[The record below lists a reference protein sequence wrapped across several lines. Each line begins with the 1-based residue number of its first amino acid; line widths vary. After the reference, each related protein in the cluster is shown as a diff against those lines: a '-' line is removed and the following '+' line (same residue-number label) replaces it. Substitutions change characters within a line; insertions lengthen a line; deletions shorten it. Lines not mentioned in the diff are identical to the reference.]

1 MRGTVVTMS
10 IVAGLAVPALA
21 APAQAATTF
30 PRKAVQQTIEK
41 QIVEVIGQKATGEV
55 PVAQEVGERCGVLLQ
70 RHPHQRR
77 GALPCARQA
86 RQRQDLRLRLA
97 AERLRV
103 RVLHAWT
110 TA

>member
-41 QIVEVIGQKATGEV
+41 QIVEVIGQKATV
-55 PVAQEVGERCGVLLQ
+55 KCPARKRWVK
-70 RHPHQRR
+70 
-77 GALPCARQA
+77 GAVFFCNATPTNG
-86 RQRQDLRLRLA
+86 A
-97 AERLRV
+97 ASYRV
-103 RVLHAWT
+103 RPPRKRA
-110 TA
+110 